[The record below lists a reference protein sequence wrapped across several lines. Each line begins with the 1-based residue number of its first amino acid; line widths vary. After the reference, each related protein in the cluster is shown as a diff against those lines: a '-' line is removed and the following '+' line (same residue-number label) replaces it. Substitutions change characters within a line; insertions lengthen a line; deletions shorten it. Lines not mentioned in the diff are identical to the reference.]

1 MPLLDAAEGLALPFG
16 LRSTFGS
23 LAAATAIV
31 RGRAA
36 GSDASIRAFTFSL
49 NQNDA
54 FVARLPIAVSGA
66 DQAGIVV
73 PLQQGVSITGRFVMD
88 ARDRAALSAIIPYLE
103 VAAQPAGA
111 EPSLREVRGGV
122 VPSAPVLDFVIK
134 DVLPGDYLFRV
145 VGNGPM
151 TKAITLGGRD
161 YTGLPL
167 TVTDRGLSGLVVTVT
182 SEVAQVQGM
191 VRDAQGRPA
200 TAAAVIH
207 FPVDPSRWRRF
218 GPQPERLQSVL
229 VEPDGR
235 FSILKMPA
243 GDYFFVA
250 VEEAMADRWKDPDFL
265 ESAAR
270 SATRVSVGWGE
281 TRLQDLPL
289 STVTW

>member
-1 MPLLDAAEGLALPFG
+1 
-16 LRSTFGS
+16 
-23 LAAATAIV
+23 
-31 RGRAA
+31 
-36 GSDASIRAFTFSL
+36 
-49 NQNDA
+49 
-54 FVARLPIAVSGA
+54 
-66 DQAGIVV
+66 
-73 PLQQGVSITGRFVMD
+73 
-88 ARDRAALSAIIPYLE
+88 
-103 VAAQPAGA
+103 
-111 EPSLREVRGGV
+111 
-122 VPSAPVLDFVIK
+122 VIK
-134 DVLPGDYLFRV
+134 DVLPADYLFRV